1 LTKAER
7 QKVYVEA
14 VRAASRMKVGRA
26 PLPSR

>member
-14 VRAASRMKVGRA
+14 VRAVSRMKVGRA